1 MSDIKVLIQK
11 LDALAD
17 ELLAAPHFRA
27 RVHMAE
33 HVYDAI
39 GDIMESLENVVK
51 NTKDD
56 VTEASGV
63 PEISM
68 DHLDEPRAT
77 SPLRFRKLTLVRIAR
92 ILLKEQ
98 GQLHGREIER
108 LAKEGGYK
116 SAAEH
121 FQSMLSVALK
131 RDGGFE
137 NVGGNQWRLKP
148 ASMEQGVPQV
158 VQTSLN
164 GVMHDA

>member
-1 MSDIKVLIQK
+1 MTEIKAQIQR

-33 HVYDAI
+33 HVYDVIAEI
-39 GDIMESLENVVK
+39 AQSLEEIVK

-56 VTEASGV
+56 AAEVYMV
-63 PEISM
+63 PEIST
-68 DHLDEPRAT
+68 DHIDEPKGT
-77 SPLRFRKLTLVRIAR
+77 ETPFRFSKFTLVQVAR
-92 ILLKEQ
+92 VLLKER
-98 GQLHGREIER
+98 GVLHGKEIER

-148 ASMEQGVPQV
+148 PSTEQGIPQIV
-158 VQTSLN
+158 QIVQTSLN
-164 GVMHDA
+164 